1 MSISPVFFLF
11 QTHHAWTHATYVLVC
26 LLGVLRTQGR
36 KPKDARTQG
45 RVRLPPIQLLRN
57 ERGLLQTND

>member
-1 MSISPVFFLF
+1 MDARHLRI
-11 QTHHAWTHATYVLVC
+11 
-26 LLGVLRTQGR
+26 GVPTWCVKDARTQGR